1 MKMNIHSFCE
11 VQAKGYLLMNFS
23 YSEKVEKL
31 QDKLKNFMAQ
41 YIYPNEAVYA
51 AQVEAME
58 DRWGAIPPIMEEL
71 KQKAQQAGL
80 WNLFLPDSEYG
91 AGLTNLEY
99 APLCEI
105 MGRSLL
111 APEVF
116 NCNAPDT
123 GNMEVLV
130 RYGSALQKNSG
141 WNHYYE
147 AKYGPAL
154 R

>member
-1 MKMNIHSFCE
+1 
-11 VQAKGYLLMNFS
+11 MNFS
-23 YSEKVEKL
+23 YSEKVVKL
-31 QDKLKNFMAQ
+31 QDKLTNFMEQ

-91 AGLTNLEY
+91 AGLSNLEY

-130 RYGSALQKNSG
+130 RYGSAQQKSNG
-141 WNHYYE
+141 LNHCYE
-147 AKYGPAL
+147 EKYGHAL

>member
-1 MKMNIHSFCE
+1 
-11 VQAKGYLLMNFS
+11 MNFS

-130 RYGSALQKNSG
+130 RYGSALQKKSG

-154 R
+154 Q